1 MQPQKRAFLY
11 SAVFQKAR
19 ALFLCE
25 KNKTKKQLTIPCF
38 GVNIFKQYA
47 NALIAQLDRVTGYE
61 PVGRGFES
69 LSARHGKSTCSSG
82 AFFIYR
88 TVAEFFYYRSGKL
101 YSCPDKFFYRRTYKP
116 RFAASLRQNARL
128 RVLYHMIYILRQ
140 AMYRFRRPIL
150 AGKRKQTIFS
160 RSG

>member
-1 MQPQKRAFLY
+1 MY

-101 YSCPDKFFYRRTYKP
+101 YSCPDKFFLPPHITSPTCCLVAAKRKAESLVSYDLY
-116 RFAASLRQNARL
+116 FAASDVPVSPSDFGGKKKTNDFFKE
-128 RVLYHMIYILRQ
+128 RV
-140 AMYRFRRPIL
+140 
-150 AGKRKQTIFS
+150 K
-160 RSG
+160 